1 MPALLHIPEVW
12 PGPPHRVST
21 EFLIGQ
27 LSTHSGRKSYR
38 SQRRSRS
45 RPGPPR
51 HRSLPRLPSSRSGP
65 EPPRRSSRPAEPLI
79 RSAPSPPVRVSFPL
93 PPEIESALD
102 PPRTVSE
109 PASPRRV
116 CRSTLPPNESRPL
129 PPLTVSRPP
138 ASREPS
144 TQKRLPRMESRSC
157 GSPRSAVACYREGP
171 LTARKRPKRQNPVIA
186 DRVLVDL
193 RLSIRRRGGNGH
205 GGA

>member
-116 CRSTLPPNESRPL
+116 CRSTASAERIAA
-129 PPLTVSRPP
+129 P
-138 ASREPS
+138 ASPDGVPA
-144 TQKRLPRMESRSC
+144 PR
-157 GSPRSAVACYREGP
+157 VARTLDSE
-171 LTARKRPKRQNPVIA
+171 TAPANGVAIVWFA
-186 DRVLVDL
+186 AL
-193 RLSIRRRGGNGH
+193 RCCLLQ
-205 GGA
+205 GGAFDGPETAQKAKPGHRGPGFG

>member
-129 PPLTVSRPP
+129 PPLTVPSQCSWGCTCLSCGRVARANPRLRNG
-138 ASREPS
+138 SREW
-144 TQKRLPRMESRSC
+144 SR
-157 GSPRSAVACYREGP
+157 
-171 LTARKRPKRQNPVIA
+171 
-186 DRVLVDL
+186 DRVV
-193 RLSIRRRGGNGH
+193 RRAPLLPATGRGL
-205 GGA
+205 